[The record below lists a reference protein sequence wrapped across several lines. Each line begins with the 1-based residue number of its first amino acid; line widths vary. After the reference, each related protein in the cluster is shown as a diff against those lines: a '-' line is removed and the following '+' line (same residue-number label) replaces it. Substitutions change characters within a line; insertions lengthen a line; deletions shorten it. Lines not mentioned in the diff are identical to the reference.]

1 MKIFAIMCQMFS
13 EVTCVTADR
22 TASTYCASIAR
33 AGRGRGL
40 GGPEN
45 EFLWRS

>member
-1 MKIFAIMCQMFS
+1 MKILVIMCQMFS

-40 GGPEN
+40 GGAEN
-45 EFLWRS
+45 EFL